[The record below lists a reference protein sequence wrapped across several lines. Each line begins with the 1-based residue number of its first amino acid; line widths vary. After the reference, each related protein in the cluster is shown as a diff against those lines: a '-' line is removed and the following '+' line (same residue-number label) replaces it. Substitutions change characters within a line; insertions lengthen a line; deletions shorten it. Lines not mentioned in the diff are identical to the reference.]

1 MKNNGFINRVSYN
14 AHYVKWMV
22 NWWKIPVFKIANK
35 KFYVKYFYL
44 WDDSRPVYMWFLVNM
59 FDKKFFDTPEG
70 LKQLLAYEL
79 YVTYGLYQKEIAKLL
94 GCSNNTVANHVKK
107 INKYNHLK
115 DFKSVRESKKN
126 QVEQAFKTIKNEI

>member
-1 MKNNGFINRVSYN
+1 MAYLNFSSF
-14 AHYVKWMV
+14 H
-22 NWWKIPVFKIANK
+22 NK
-35 KFYVKYFYL
+35 KRELVDLCYSPIKMSMLITYKRFYVKYFYL

>member
-1 MKNNGFINRVSYN
+1 MGVIMAVNILLADDHR
-14 AHYVKWMV
+14 MV
-22 NWWKIPVFKIANK
+22 
-35 KFYVKYFYL
+35 
-44 WDDSRPVYMWFLVNM
+44 R
-59 FDKKFFDTPEG
+59 EG

-115 DFKSVRESKKN
+115 DFKSERESKKN